1 MGFSAEIQ
9 MIRRNKTK
17 IKEYN
22 TIVTAKYIYIYL
34 YIYIYQ
40 RNKNIKQ

>member
-9 MIRRNKTK
+9 MIRRNETK

-22 TIVTAKYIYIYL
+22 TIVTAKYIYIY
-34 YIYIYQ
+34 IYQ
-40 RNKNIKQ
+40 KNKNIKQ

>member
-1 MGFSAEIQ
+1 MGFSAAIQ

-22 TIVTAKYIYIYL
+22 TIVTAKYIYIY
-34 YIYIYQ
+34 IYIYHK
-40 RNKNIKQ
+40 NENIKQWG